1 NLSFT
6 PLNETN
12 YSVAMLINTDD
23 PANPALSVDLLG
35 AGHPLANS
43 DSVIPA
49 VTELKGNYPNPFNP
63 STTIAYS
70 VKEATPVLIG
80 IYNIKG
86 QLVRTLVDEA
96 KTAGNHLVVFDGLD
110 NNRQPLS
117 SGVYFYRMRAGDYSR
132 SQKMIMMK

>member
-1 NLSFT
+1 M
-6 PLNETN
+6 E
-12 YSVAMLINTDD
+12 
-23 PANPALSVDLLG
+23 LLG
-35 AGHPLANS
+35 VGQPLASS
-43 DSVIPA
+43 DQISPV

-70 VKEATPVLIG
+70 VKDATPVLIG

-86 QLVRTLVDEA
+86 QLVRTLVDA
-96 KTAGNHLVVFDGLD
+96 PKAAGNHLVVFDGLD

-117 SGVYFYRMRAGDYSR
+117 SGVYFYRMQAGDYSK